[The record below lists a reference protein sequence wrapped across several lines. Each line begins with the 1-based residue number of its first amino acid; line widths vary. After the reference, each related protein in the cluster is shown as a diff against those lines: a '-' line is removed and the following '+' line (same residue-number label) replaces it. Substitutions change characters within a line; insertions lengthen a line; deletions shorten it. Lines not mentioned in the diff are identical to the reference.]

1 MTKTIGWGIIG
12 LGNIATSFARDLALV
27 DGGRLIG
34 VASRSIEKAE
44 AFADQFKPKYQF
56 GSYQE
61 LFECKEVDV
70 VYIATPHT
78 LHADLSIMAMNM
90 GKNVLCEKPFGINS
104 LEVTKMIA
112 AAEKNG
118 VFLMEAMWSRF
129 NPSIKKVKQ
138 LISEGVIGDVGYLHA
153 NFAFYGLNRSE
164 EGRLLNRALAGGSLL
179 DIGIYP
185 IFLAYF
191 ILGIPES
198 ISAVSNFYKTGVEV
212 QTSMIFKYPE
222 AQAIL
227 YSGLNSGSDMK
238 AEIAGSEGSL
248 FLHSR
253 WHQAQGYSLEKE
265 GELQHFKLPTTG
277 KGYAHEIMEVH
288 DCLNSNQKESRL
300 WSLDDS
306 RNLMSIMDEIRKQCS
321 ISFPSEV

>member
-1 MTKTIGWGIIG
+1 MSRTIGWGIVG
-12 LGNIATSFARDLALV
+12 LGNIAASFAKDLALV
-27 DGGRLIG
+27 SGGQLIG
-34 VASRSIEKAE
+34 VASRSLEKAE
-44 AFADQFKPKYQF
+44 AFGNQFQAKYHF

-61 LFECKEVDV
+61 LFKCNEVDV

-78 LHADLSIMAMNM
+78 SHAELSIMAMNM

-104 LEVTKMIA
+104 KEVAIMVT

-138 LISEGVIGDVGYLHA
+138 LVSDGVIGEIGYLHA
-153 NFAFYGLNRSE
+153 DFAFYALNRSV
-164 EGRLLNRALAGGSLL
+164 EGRLLNRSLAGGSLL

-185 IFLAYF
+185 IFLAYLM
-191 ILGIPES
+191 LGIPKK
-198 ISAVSNFYKTGVEV
+198 ISAVSNFYKTGVEI
-212 QTSMIFKYPE
+212 QTSMIFNYPT

-227 YSGLNSGSDMK
+227 YSGLNSDSAMK
-238 AEIAGSEGSL
+238 AEIAGSAGSL

-253 WHQAQGYSLEKE
+253 WHEAQGYSFQNEE
-265 GELQHFKLPTTG
+265 GLQQFNLPTTG
-277 KGYAHEIMEVH
+277 KGYSHEIEEVH
-288 DCLNSNQKESRL
+288 YCLNENEKESKL
-300 WSLDDS
+300 WSLKDS
-306 RNLMSIMDEIRKQCS
+306 RNLMAIMDEIRKECD